1 MSIIQQSLSE
11 MASSIHVK
19 EVLSF
24 SLNAE
29 VTMLKFSFS
38 SIIFLYSSSAY
49 SSCRSCKE
57 TLENRN
63 KAQTYLVSVY
73 WRSKMV

>member
-11 MASSIHVK
+11 MANSIHVK

-29 VTMLKFSFS
+29 VSILKFSFS
-38 SIIFLYSSSAY
+38 S
-49 SSCRSCKE
+49 
-57 TLENRN
+57 T
-63 KAQTYLVSVY
+63 TLVSSNSVCWKY
-73 WRSKMV
+73 KN